1 MSSALYGT
9 GIELEPGRIAGASV
23 GEAGEFDD
31 SLYVNWPT
39 DLDENNIIKC
49 LVNALNGG
57 EDKSDVVRVEM
68 VVNDMGF
75 ITVQQFMELQHPVL
89 QDGVGILRINSGTLS
104 NGASVTAIM
113 DNGGV
118 ELQGVFSP
126 NNVDLATRM
135 IEATIIFAGLDRA
148 SDIIRLANN

>member
-1 MSSALYGT
+1 
-9 GIELEPGRIAGASV
+9 
-23 GEAGEFDD
+23 
-31 SLYVNWPT
+31 
-39 DLDENNIIKC
+39 
-49 LVNALNGG
+49 
-57 EDKSDVVRVEM
+57 
-68 VVNDMGF
+68 
-75 ITVQQFMELQHPVL
+75 
-89 QDGVGILRINSGTLS
+89 
-104 NGASVTAIM
+104 M